1 VTEHASDEVL
11 LREAVEKYTAVT
23 DVANALNTYRN
34 HAARYGSVSLGVAV
48 PVHKDAQGRWVVQ
61 RSDLTRGLR
70 AERKVQKRR
79 AQNGADYA
87 RHVLHGRDGE
97 RILTDGHFSYERRGA
112 FHILYDHWVPRWQG
126 SGRSWVCNTCWT
138 RAAEEH
144 DYDWCLS
151 CDDFQSCGVHVGC
164 TLSAVRCDACG
175 TRQVIPFDA
184 SVTRAVGTAPH
195 WPR

>member
-1 VTEHASDEVL
+1 MADDEMP
-11 LREAVEKYTAVT
+11 LREAVEQYKAVVGHAST
-23 DVANALNTYRN
+23 LGTYRE
-34 HAARYGSVSLGVAV
+34 HAASMGKVLLGVWTPA
-48 PVHKDAQGRWVVQ
+48 HKDARGRWVVQ
-61 RSDLTRGLR
+61 RADLTRGLQ

-97 RILTDGHFSYERRGA
+97 RVLTDGHFSYEPHGA
-112 FHILYDHWVPRWQG
+112 FHILYDHREPPWQG

-144 DYDWCLS
+144 DYDYCLR
-151 CDDFQSCGVHVGC
+151 CDDLQSCGVHVGC
-164 TLSAVRCDACG
+164 TLSAVRCDNCG
-175 TRQVIPFDA
+175 MRQVIPFDT
-184 SVTRAVGTAPH
+184 SVGRAVGTAPH